1 MEIKVAKLKAHQALI
16 ERAMRDVC
24 RLPSSVRFMEA
35 RSEAGTLHIGIARL
49 GSATD
54 KQRQVIGDMGRSEN
68 VFALPFDDANGRT
81 VFWIGAHE
89 IWQFTGKGKR
99 LTFST
104 CGLRLYSAAADE
116 NIDQLLRLE
125 WTGRHS
131 DGTYA
136 GDHAGHPHWH
146 IDQAALGGR
155 EVKQL
160 LAERRMDQ
168 PLSKDPTIE
177 TFMPGLVL
185 GSETLSPSSTLVYG
199 WLTKVHLPAQAEWM
213 HTAWDGS
220 SRPGP
225 HQCDPE
231 NLSSLGL
238 WWEGAIRYLK
248 TELRSCALYVV
259 S

>member
-1 MEIKVAKLKAHQALI
+1 MEIKEAQLNAHQALI
-16 ERAMRDVC
+16 DRAMRDVC

-49 GSATD
+49 GSVTD
-54 KQRQVIGDMGRSEN
+54 KQRQVTSDMGRSEN
-68 VFALPFDDANGRT
+68 VFALPFEDANGRA

-89 IWQFTGKGKR
+89 IWQFTRKGKR
-99 LTFST
+99 LAFIT

-146 IDQAALGGR
+146 IDPAALGGR
-155 EVKQL
+155 EIKQL
-160 LAERRMDQ
+160 LAERRMEQ
-168 PLSKDPTIE
+168 SLPEDPIE
-177 TFMPGLVL
+177 AFMPGLVL
-185 GSETLSPSSTLVYG
+185 GGETLSPSSTLVYG
-199 WLTKVHLPAQAEWM
+199 WLTKVHLPAQAGWM
-213 HTAWDGS
+213 HTAWNGS
-220 SRPGP
+220 GRPGP

-231 NLSSLGL
+231 NLSSLGR
-238 WWEGAIRYLK
+238 WWEGAIRYLE
-248 TELRSCALYVV
+248 TELRSCAPY
-259 S
+259 

>member
-1 MEIKVAKLKAHQALI
+1 MEIKAARLDAHQALI

-24 RLPSSVRFMEA
+24 KPPSSVHFMEA
-35 RSEAGTLHIGIARL
+35 RSEAGKLHIRIARL
-49 GSATD
+49 GSVTD
-54 KQRQVIGDMGRSEN
+54 KQRQVTGDMGRSEN
-68 VFALPFDDANGRT
+68 VFALPFPDANGRA

-89 IWQFTGKGKR
+89 IWQFTGKAKR
-99 LTFST
+99 LAFIT

-125 WTGRHS
+125 WVGRHS

-146 IDQAALGGR
+146 IDPAALGGR

-160 LAERRMDQ
+160 LAERRLEQ
-168 PLSKDPTIE
+168 PSSGDLIE
-177 TFMPGLVL
+177 TFTPEQVL
-185 GSETLSPSSTLVYG
+185 GGGTRSPSSTLVYG
-199 WLTKVHLPAQAEWM
+199 WLTKIHLPAQAEWM

-220 SRPGP
+220 GKPGP

-231 NLSSLGL
+231 NLSALGR
-238 WWEGAIRYLK
+238 WWDGAIRYLE
-248 TELRSCALYVV
+248 TELRSRVL
-259 S
+259 